1 MGPAQQKRSYKAGSS
16 AFGIVQG
23 AFYKDLRIQSAQAIA
38 GMDFDGCAIG
48 GLSVGE
54 PKAVMYDMLDVI
66 EEHMPKD
73 RPRYLMGVGSPD
85 CLIEGAMRGVDMFDC
100 VLATRIARNG
110 TIFSKKG
117 RMVLRNKQYEED
129 FSPIDEGCGCYA
141 CQNFSRAYIR
151 HLIKAGEIMGA
162 RLCTIHNLHF

>member
-1 MGPAQQKRSYKAGSS
+1 
-16 AFGIVQG
+16 
-23 AFYKDLRIQSAQAIA
+23 
-38 GMDFDGCAIG
+38 
-48 GLSVGE
+48 
-54 PKAVMYDMLDVI
+54 MYDMLDVI